1 MNFLS
6 LYFLILYPALL
17 LVYRRLRKKG
27 RTVLLLL
34 ESALFYVLMEPRFA
48 LLFFGEIVLTWVLAG
63 RAAALRLEGGEQA
76 DKRRRL
82 VTAIGVIVPLA
93 VLAVFKYAGL
103 FSDAFKG
110 GIIPAGIS
118 FYTFQALSYVI
129 DVSSGRTEHEKNP
142 LYYALYLSF
151 FPQLVAGPIERAG
164 DLLPQL
170 KTLDRTPSGNEKLE
184 GLSLMVRGYFKKVVI
199 ADSIAALVDTV
210 FSMEHPAGFTVLLGA
225 ILFSFQIY
233 GDFSGYTDIA
243 RGSSLLLGIRLM
255 ENFRM
260 PYLSTS
266 VSSFYR
272 RWHISLNRWFRDY
285 VYTPLGGSRRGKAR
299 HLVNILLVFSLSGL
313 WHGSGLHYL
322 FWGLSSGLLICLEIL
337 TGTGKEQEMRMPV
350 RTVRTILTFLLVSL
364 CWIFFRAE
372 NTGRALT
379 LFSCLFSGGVSIPE
393 LAGVFGSVRE
403 AVLLVPAILSLY
415 LLDRK
420 STGKEDLSVLYLR
433 RRAAIFFTMGLLIVL
448 TFLLHQNQGVDN
460 AFIYFRF

>member
-34 ESALFYVLMEPRFA
+34 ESALFYVLMEPHFA
-48 LLFFGEIVLTWVLAG
+48 LLFFLEILLTWTLAG
-63 RAAALRLEGGEQA
+63 KAAKLRLEGGAQA
-76 DKRRRL
+76 DRKRHL

-129 DVSSGRTEHEKNP
+129 DVSCGRTKHEQNP

-170 KTLDRTPSGNEKLE
+170 KTLDRTPSGREKLE

-210 FSMEHPAGFTVLLGA
+210 FSMERPAGFTVLLGA

-285 VYTPLGGSRRGKAR
+285 VYIPLGGSRRGKLR

-337 TGTGKEQEMRMPV
+337 TGTGKEQEMTVPV
-350 RTVRTILTFLLVSL
+350 RAVRTILTFLLVSL

-372 NTGRALT
+372 STGRALT
-379 LFSCLFSGGVSIPE
+379 LFSCLFSGGVSVPE

-415 LLDRK
+415 LLDRE

-433 RRAAIFFTMGLLIVL
+433 RRAAIFFTMGLLTVL

>member
-6 LYFLILYPALL
+6 PYFLILYPVLL

-27 RTVLLLL
+27 RTVLLLF

-285 VYTPLGGSRRGKAR
+285 VYIPLGGSRRGKLR

-337 TGTGKEQEMRMPV
+337 TGTGKEQEMTVPV
-350 RTVRTILTFLLVSL
+350 RAVRTILTFLLVSL

-372 NTGRALT
+372 STGRALT

-433 RRAAIFFTMGLLIVL
+433 RRAAIFFTMGLLTVL

>member
-17 LVYRRLRKKG
+17 LVYRRLRKKE

-285 VYTPLGGSRRGKAR
+285 VYIPLGGSRRGKAR

-337 TGTGKEQEMRMPV
+337 TGTGKEQEMTAPV
-350 RTVRTILTFLLVSL
+350 RAVRTILTFLLVSL

-403 AVLLVPAILSLY
+403 AVLLIPAILSLY
-415 LLDRK
+415 LLDRE

>member
-6 LYFLILYPALL
+6 PYFLILYPVLL

-27 RTVLLLL
+27 RTVLLLF

-285 VYTPLGGSRRGKAR
+285 VYIPLGGSRRGKAR

-403 AVLLVPAILSLY
+403 AVLLIPAILSLY
-415 LLDRK
+415 LLDRE

>member
-285 VYTPLGGSRRGKAR
+285 VYIPLGGSRRGKLR

-337 TGTGKEQEMRMPV
+337 TGTGKEQEMTVPV
-350 RTVRTILTFLLVSL
+350 RAVRTILTFLLVSL

-372 NTGRALT
+372 STGRALT
-379 LFSCLFSGGVSIPE
+379 LFSCLFSGGVSVPE

-433 RRAAIFFTMGLLIVL
+433 RRAAIFFTMGLLTVL

>member
-129 DVSSGRTEHEKNP
+129 DVSCGRTKHEQNP

-170 KTLDRTPSGNEKLE
+170 KTLDRTPSGREKLE

-285 VYTPLGGSRRGKAR
+285 VYIPLGGSRRGKLR
-299 HLVNILLVFSLSGL
+299 HLVNILLLFSLSGL

-415 LLDRK
+415 LLDRE

-433 RRAAIFFTMGLLIVL
+433 RRAAIFFTMGLLTVL

>member
-6 LYFLILYPALL
+6 PYFLILYPVLL

-27 RTVLLLL
+27 RTVLLLF

-285 VYTPLGGSRRGKAR
+285 VYIPLGGSRRGKAR

-337 TGTGKEQEMRMPV
+337 TGTGKEQEMTAPV
-350 RTVRTILTFLLVSL
+350 RAVRTILTFLLVSL

-403 AVLLVPAILSLY
+403 AVLLIPAILSLY
-415 LLDRK
+415 LLDRE

>member
-1 MNFLS
+1 VNFLS
-6 LYFLILYPALL
+6 PYFLILYPVLL

-27 RTVLLLL
+27 RTVLLLF

-285 VYTPLGGSRRGKAR
+285 VYIPLGGSRRGKLR
-299 HLVNILLVFSLSGL
+299 HLVNILLLFSLSGL

-337 TGTGKEQEMRMPV
+337 TGTGKEQEMTAPV
-350 RTVRTILTFLLVSL
+350 RAVRTILTFLLVSL

-403 AVLLVPAILSLY
+403 AVLLIPAILSLY
-415 LLDRK
+415 LLDRE

>member
-6 LYFLILYPALL
+6 PYFLILYPVLL

-27 RTVLLLL
+27 RTVLLLF

-129 DVSSGRTEHEKNP
+129 DVSSGRTGHEKNP

-285 VYTPLGGSRRGKAR
+285 VYIPLGGSRRGKAR

-337 TGTGKEQEMRMPV
+337 TGTGKEQEMTAPV
-350 RTVRTILTFLLVSL
+350 RAVRTILTFLLVSL

-403 AVLLVPAILSLY
+403 AVLLIPAILSLY
-415 LLDRK
+415 LLDRE